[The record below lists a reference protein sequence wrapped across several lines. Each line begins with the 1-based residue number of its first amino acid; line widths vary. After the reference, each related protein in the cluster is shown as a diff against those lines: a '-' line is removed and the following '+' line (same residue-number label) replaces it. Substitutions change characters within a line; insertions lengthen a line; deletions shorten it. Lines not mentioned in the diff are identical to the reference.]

1 MRFFF
6 AIYSVYFS
14 VHKYHMAFS
23 YYNQQYADTSLQFL
37 TTQKEIF
44 TVAIHDWE
52 FVVFLV
58 VFLVAFQPTANSLDS
73 TNLR

>member
-1 MRFFF
+1 
-6 AIYSVYFS
+6 
-14 VHKYHMAFS
+14 MAFS

-37 TTQKEIF
+37 TTQKEIS

-58 VFLVAFQPTANSLDS
+58 VFFFFYTFQPTANSLDS